1 MPLRNTRAEYGL
13 ISKLLHWSIALPM
26 IVLIPIGWYMTGLSD
41 EDVWYWRLLELH
53 ESLGLIVFALIL
65 IKLVWLLRSP
75 NPALMPGLA
84 AWERLAAR
92 CVHAFFIAATVFL
105 PVTGFLYV
113 ASDGEPVDL
122 YNIVEIPA
130 VGEFSKAVRDRLFD
144 LHEYVAYTCA
154 ALILV
159 HILAALKHHFLDSK
173 GSLGR
178 IAF

>member
-26 IVLIPIGWYMTGLSD
+26 IALIPLGWYMTGLSD

-53 ESLGLIVFALIL
+53 ESLGLLVFALIL
-65 IKLVWLLRSP
+65 VKLVWLRASP
-75 NPALMPGLA
+75 NPTLAPGLA

-92 CVHAFFIAATVFL
+92 CVHGFFIAAAVFI

-113 ASDGEPVDL
+113 ASDGEPIDL
-122 YNIVEIPA
+122 YRLIEIPA
-130 VGEFSKAVRDRLFD
+130 IGEYSKGVRDVLFD
-144 LHEYVAYTCA
+144 LHEYAAYTCA
-154 ALILV
+154 ALIVV
-159 HILAALKHHFLDSK
+159 HILAALKHHFLDAK
-173 GSLGR
+173 GSLRR